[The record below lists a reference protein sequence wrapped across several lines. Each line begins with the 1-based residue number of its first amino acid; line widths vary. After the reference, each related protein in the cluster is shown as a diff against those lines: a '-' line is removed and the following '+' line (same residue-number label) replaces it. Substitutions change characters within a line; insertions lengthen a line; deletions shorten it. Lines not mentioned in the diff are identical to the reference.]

1 MIPIVHPL
9 RIKTSIDI
17 SSISNVA
24 KYINEGNILKLKD
37 NPKNKFL
44 ILTLDNMVYEGLFNK
59 TVINKIFSSN
69 IIKYSQVA
77 EMVDAITLNSYCNE

>member
-24 KYINEGNILKLKD
+24 KYINEGNILELKD

-44 ILTLDNMVYEGLFNK
+44 ILTLDNMVDEGLFNK

-77 EMVDAITLNSYCNE
+77 EWYP